1 VGNLCL
7 RTVDKTKWSRLVSVL
22 FFLPGLGL
30 AVHLRTNV
38 WVRLILAC
46 RMHFL
51 FHFLSLAN
59 MDVSLSLVAHAYPE
73 LPAVTADWK
82 S

>member
-1 VGNLCL
+1 VGNLCV
-7 RTVDKTKWSRLVSVL
+7 RTLDKTKWSRLVSIL
-22 FFLPGLGL
+22 FFLMGL

-38 WVRLILAC
+38 WVWLIPAC

-59 MDVSLSLVAHAYPE
+59 MDVSLVAHAHPE
-73 LPAVTADWK
+73 
-82 S
+82 